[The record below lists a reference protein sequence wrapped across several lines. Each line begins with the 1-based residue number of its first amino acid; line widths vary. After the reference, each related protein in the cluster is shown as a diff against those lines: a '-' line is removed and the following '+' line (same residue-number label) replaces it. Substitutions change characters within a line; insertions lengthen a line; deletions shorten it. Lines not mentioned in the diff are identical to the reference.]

1 MDRSGHQVLARPGLA
16 RDQDGDI
23 HPSSMLDDVAH
34 LAHLGTAPERQLL
47 LEPRAGIVRRPPRPQ
62 VERIVDSLLEG
73 TCPARRHRCPVPGLR
88 VTCSYCAIVPDDG
101 PRPGG

>member
-34 LAHLGTAPERQLL
+34 LAHLGTAPERQFL

-62 VERIVDSLLEG
+62 VERIVDSILEVLG
-73 TCPARRHRCPVPGLR
+73 GKRFPNYMLR
-88 VTCSYCAIVPDDG
+88 GEGESP
-101 PRPGG
+101 